1 MSDQDP
7 ETAGV
12 GQPDH
17 ELAELLSELA
27 TPSEE
32 LATLLVELS
41 YSSADL
47 AALLADLA
55 YSAEHVAELLAEQT
69 SFDLP
74 QLLAEL
80 TATADADLDEL
91 LATTCPACGHRWRP

>member
-12 GQPDH
+12 AQPD
-17 ELAELLSELA
+17 
-27 TPSEE
+27 
-32 LATLLVELS
+32 
-41 YSSADL
+41 ADL
-47 AALLADLA
+47 AALLAELSTPPEELA
-55 YSAEHVAELLAEQT
+55 ALLAELLDSSDSLGELVA
-69 SFDLP
+69 DLA

-80 TATADADLDEL
+80 TVTADADLDEL